1 MSLNDDFNTLL
12 SDTQRFL
19 KQQAE
24 LYGESLI
31 ISKTPA
37 QPAID
42 RPDNQ
47 KEQTLSSE
55 NRISMLKEPETD
67 LFGKHET
74 AETSAS
80 LHAYPAEPWISA
92 SSIPLLNQAINT
104 CLKCGLCKT
113 RIKFV
118 FGAGNPNAEVV
129 VVGEAPGA
137 DEDTQ
142 GEPFVGRGGQ
152 LLTKILESIHF
163 KREEVFIC
171 NILKC
176 RPPNNR
182 DPQPEE
188 VELCEPYLWKQLELI
203 KPKVILC
210 VGRIAGQSLLKTNAS
225 LAVLRGEVHNY
236 RGIPLM
242 VTYHPAALLRNPNWK
257 RPCWEDVQKFRK
269 LYEEIKAKK

>member
-1 MSLNDDFNTLL
+1 MSLDDDFNTLL

-24 LYGESLI
+24 LYGDSLL
-31 ISKTPA
+31 ISKTSVQ
-37 QPAID
+37 QPASE
-42 RPDNQ
+42 PFH
-47 KEQTLSSE
+47 KEEQTISSTTGP
-55 NRISMLKEPETD
+55 SMPRKSKTSLIEKND
-67 LFGKHET
+67 ASQAT
-74 AETSAS
+74 AP

-92 SSIPLLNQAINT
+92 DNIPTLNQAINT
-104 CLKCGLCKT
+104 CMKCGLGKT
-113 RIKFV
+113 RTKFV
-118 FGAGNPNAEVV
+118 FGVGNPKAEVV

-137 DEDTQ
+137 DEDAQ

-152 LLTKILESIHF
+152 LLNKILESIQF

-188 VELCEPYLWKQLELI
+188 IEFCEPYLWKQLELI
-203 KPKVILC
+203 KPKMILC

-225 LAVLRGEVHNY
+225 LTLLRGKVHDY

-257 RPCWEDVQKFRK
+257 RPCWEDVQQFRK
-269 LYEEIKAKK
+269 LYEEMKSEK